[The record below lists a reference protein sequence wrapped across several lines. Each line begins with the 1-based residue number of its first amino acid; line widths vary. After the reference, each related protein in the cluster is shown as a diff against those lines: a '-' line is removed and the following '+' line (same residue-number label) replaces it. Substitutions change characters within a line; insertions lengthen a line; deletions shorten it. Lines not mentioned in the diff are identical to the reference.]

1 MFLRARSPEPACRA
15 DAISVGGLGLT
26 LEEGPLLIT
35 RITPAKPWAATRG
48 TIALLVAAAA
58 LLGAGCDGD
67 EPASTGSHSSHGAS
81 PTPEASQTEAP
92 SPEQSPSA
100 PPASA
105 CPNESATLADDALIR
120 PGSLHG
126 DVDGDGVADEIR
138 LVVDPKADPKC
149 QAWVTVSSSGG
160 ELATAIDEEDLLLDL
175 GMPTLERLVALDN
188 RAGDDVL
195 IRLRAGASTEFFTL
209 YTVVDGTLRRV
220 RIFRDGKGVPAP
232 FTLASGGSVGHL
244 DAADCA
250 RDLVVVSSAVLE
262 GDRYRV
268 TRSFFT
274 PGPVL
279 LGESTQRKMVRP
291 NKLAEFPEFASTPLG
306 SCVLP

>member
-1 MFLRARSPEPACRA
+1 VLRGRDLRWRT
-15 DAISVGGLGLT
+15 GWT

-81 PTPEASQTEAP
+81 PTPEASQTEAA

-175 GMPTLERLVALDN
+175 GMPALERLVALDN
-188 RAGDDVL
+188 RAGDEVL

-209 YTVVDGTLRRV
+209 YTVVDGTLQRV